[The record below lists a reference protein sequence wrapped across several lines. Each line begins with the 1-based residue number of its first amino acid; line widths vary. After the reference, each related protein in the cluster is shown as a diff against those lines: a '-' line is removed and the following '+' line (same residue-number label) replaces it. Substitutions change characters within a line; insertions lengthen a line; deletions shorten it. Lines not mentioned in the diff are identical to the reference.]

1 MNKNNKELTGWR
13 LRVHKVVFESNTL
26 AGKIFDISLVILI
39 LLSILIVILESIDH
53 WNALYYREFRIIEWI
68 FTSLFTI
75 EYILRLFSIRRPR
88 LYAFSFF
95 GVIDLLAILPSY
107 LELFF
112 PGGGHV
118 LLILRVFRLLRVFRI
133 FKMTRYIK
141 EGKLLWQAIKASVV
155 KMTIFIFVV
164 SMTVV
169 TIGSLMYLVEGPK
182 NGFTSIPVSMYWAI
196 VTITTVGFGDIVP
209 KTFFGQIL
217 SSFLMLLGYGL
228 IAVPTGIFSVEML
241 KEHRKR
247 TVNLKA
253 CYVCG
258 NTSNDPDAVFC
269 KICGG
274 KV

>member
-13 LRVHKVVFESNTL
+13 LRLHKVVFESDTL
-26 AGKIFDISLVILI
+26 AGKIFDITLVILI
-39 LLSILIVILESIDH
+39 ILSILTVILESISS
-53 WNALYYREFRIIEWI
+53 WNVLYHAEFRIIEWV
-68 FTSLFTI
+68 FTGLFTI
-75 EYILRLFSIRRPR
+75 EYILRLLSIRRPR
-88 LYAFSFF
+88 FYVLSFF
-95 GVIDLLAILPSY
+95 GVIDLLAIFPSY

-112 PGGGHV
+112 PGGHV

-133 FKMTRYIK
+133 FKMMRYLR
-141 EGKLLWQAIKASVV
+141 EGKLLWQAIKASIV

-164 SMTVV
+164 SMAVV
-169 TIGSLMYLVEGPK
+169 TIGSLMYLVEGPQ

-228 IAVPTGIFSVEML
+228 IAVPTGIFSVEMV
-241 KEHRKR
+241 KEHQKR

-253 CYVCG
+253 CDVCG
-258 NTSNDPDAVFC
+258 NTSNDPDAIFC

-274 KV
+274 KI